1 MAVPGHVPSLAI
13 AGDPRMS
20 ERAFQDVSPNEGASW
35 AVLCSS
41 GGGGRVLLWLLGILA
56 RP

>member
-1 MAVPGHVPSLAI
+1 
-13 AGDPRMS
+13 MS